1 LNLKKPIVLA
11 TLVCGVVVAAKVGPS
26 SFTPGAR
33 TQVLAHNAYPDH
45 GKYEDRLDQ
54 AIASGLPFAVEED
67 LAWTD
72 GKSLLIHGSKNL
84 SADDPTLESYFFPRI
99 KPVIEKSLSEGKK
112 NQWPLITLYLDIKND
127 PEEHLQAINKLLD
140 KYDGWLT
147 TAKKTSDMSNQ
158 SPLDLKPL
166 MVLVEDKQDNL
177 KQKVFYDDVPVGGKI
192 RVFGSAPKPDSNPGH
207 KLSKEQ
213 AIDAMIAVDP
223 EQVTSKHADNY
234 HRWWGTDWAY
244 IEKGGETRA
253 GNWTPEDNTRLQK
266 WVNYGHRL
274 GYFVSVYCLDGYT
287 AAENQ
292 GWDKDYNFG
301 SRDAVMS
308 RWQAAVKA
316 KADFIS
322 TDQYKEVA
330 QVIQNGR

>member
-1 LNLKKPIVLA
+1 MRKLIAIA
-11 TLVCGVVVAAKVGPS
+11 TLACGAVVAAKIGWS
-26 SFTPGAR
+26 SFTPALR

-67 LAWTD
+67 LAWTE

-84 SADDPTLESYFFPRI
+84 GGDDPTLESYFFPKV
-99 KPVIEKSLSEGKK
+99 KPVVEKALSEGKK
-112 NQWPLITLYLDIKND
+112 AQWPVITLYLDIKND

-147 TAKKTSDMSNQ
+147 TAVKTSDLSKQ
-158 SPLDLKPL
+158 SPLDVKPL
-166 MVLVEDKQDNL
+166 MILVEDKQDSL
-177 KQKVFYDDVPVGGKI
+177 KQKAFYDDIPVGGKI
-192 RVFGSAPKPDSNPGH
+192 RVFGSVSKPDSNPGH

-213 AIDAMIAVDP
+213 ATDSMVSVDP
-223 EQVTSKHADNY
+223 EQVTSKPADNY

-253 GNWTPEDNTRLQK
+253 GDWTPEENARLQH
-266 WVNYGHRL
+266 WMTYGHRL
-274 GYFVSVYCLDGYT
+274 GYMMSVYCLDGYT

-301 SRDAVMS
+301 SREAVMV

-330 QVIQNGR
+330 QVIQGAR